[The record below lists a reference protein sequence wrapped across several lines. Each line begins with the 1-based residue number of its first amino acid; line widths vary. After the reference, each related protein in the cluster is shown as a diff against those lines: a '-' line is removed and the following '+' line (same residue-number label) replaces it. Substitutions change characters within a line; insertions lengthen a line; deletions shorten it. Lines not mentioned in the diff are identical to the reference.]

1 VRANL
6 LSASEAGLM
15 KSIEKQSRDKRV
27 AIVEKSPQLYA
38 TTIVELLSRIT
49 RDDVV
54 KYILSLAG
62 DFAAE
67 VPEFTKCL
75 LENEEAAYSVLVKL
89 LDKNDE
95 QIHLLSAKTLVVLM
109 SIKEASNDHV
119 ASLFSFLSSKLASS
133 PNSNLQDIAV
143 QSYGLLLRTKPHR
156 SIFWNQ
162 HSQNVPPLLKI
173 LSTSK
178 GSLQLQYHTLIIF
191 WLISFEATPCAEA
204 VTKYDLTSI
213 LLDITKNAVKEK
225 ITRVS
230 TATLVNTVKLAPKVS
245 INTLLY
251 DSALPLV
258 KTLSERKWADDE
270 LINDLQELKD
280 SLQEAFDS
288 MSTFDEYKAELESK
302 KLKWS
307 PPHRS
312 ELFWKDNAFRFKEVD
327 WKMIKLL
334 DSVVSNTSSTD
345 SITLA
350 VACNDI
356 SRIITE
362 LPESLKV
369 MEKLGTKIKIMELMN
384 HSDSEVRYQS
394 LKATQNFISH
404 SFK

>member
-1 VRANL
+1 
-6 LSASEAGLM
+6 M
-15 KSIEKQSRDKRV
+15 KSIEKQSKDKRV
-27 AIVEKSPQLYA
+27 EVVEKSPQLYA

-62 DFAAE
+62 DFAAD
-67 VPEFTKCL
+67 VPEFSNSL
-75 LENEEAAYSVLVKL
+75 LENEDAAYSILVKL

-109 SIKEASNDHV
+109 SIRQASESHV
-119 ASLFSFLSSKLASS
+119 ASLFNFLSTKLSAS
-133 PNSNLQDIAV
+133 PNTNLQDIAV
-143 QSYGLLLRTKPHR
+143 QSFDLVLRTKPYR
-156 SIFWNQ
+156 NIFWKH
-162 HSQNVPPLLKI
+162 HSQNIPPLLKI
-173 LSTSK
+173 LNGSK
-178 GSLQLQYHTLIIF
+178 NSVQLQYHALLIF
-191 WLISFEATPCAEA
+191 WLVSFEKPACNDL
-204 VTKYDLTSI
+204 VTKYEI
-213 LLDITKNAVKEK
+213 IPVLLDIAKNAVKEK
-225 ITRVS
+225 ITRV
-230 TATLVNTVKLAPKVS
+230 TIATLNNTVQLANKHSVDS
-245 INTLLY
+245 LLAN
-251 DSALPLV
+251 SGLSLV
-258 KTLSERKWADDE
+258 KTLAERKWTDEE
-270 LINDLQELKD
+270 LISDLDQLKD

-288 MSTFDEYKAELESK
+288 MSTFDEYQSEIESK

-312 ELFWKDNAFRFKEVD
+312 ELFWKDNAFKFKEVD

-334 DSVVSNTSSTD
+334 DSILSNASSSDAVS
-345 SITLA
+345 LA